1 VLFGASGDLAFKMI
15 FPALAALER
24 RGRLNAP
31 VIGVSRTP
39 WSLKQFR
46 ARAAESIAR
55 HGREADRKALPAL
68 LARLG
73 YVSGEYHAPAT
84 YAAIH
89 RHLRGVQHAT
99 YYLAIPPSL
108 FPVVVRGLDR
118 SGCAANGRLVVEK
131 PFGRDLE
138 SARALNHTIH
148 GVFDESA
155 IFRIDHYLGKESVQN
170 LLVFRFANSFL
181 EPIWSSRYIESVQIT
196 MAETFGVDTRGRF
209 YEEAGAIR
217 DVIQN
222 HMLQVVA
229 ILAMEPPVAVDPDSV
244 RDEKAKVFRA
254 IRPLSPRDLVRG
266 QYAGY
271 RQEPGVAPDSTVET
285 FAALRLQID
294 SWRWEG
300 VPFFIRA
307 GKRLG
312 ASCTEVLVTLKRPPL
327 RRGPEDANYFRFRLS
342 PDVIIALGARVK
354 KPGDQLVSE
363 PTELRLVHHQDK
375 NEMLPYERLLGEAME
390 GDTSLFAREDSVDA
404 AWAIVQPIL
413 GDVTPVHEYAPGSW
427 GPIDADRL
435 TADVGGWHAMF
446 PQGANHHRVAGA
458 RSTNGSSAAMSP
470 AHPRPTR
477 NGRSKR
483 AGSPRA

>member
-1 VLFGASGDLAFKMI
+1 
-15 FPALAALER
+15 
-24 RGRLNAP
+24 
-31 VIGVSRTP
+31 
-39 WSLKQFR
+39 
-46 ARAAESIAR
+46 
-55 HGREADRKALPAL
+55 
-68 LARLG
+68 
-73 YVSGEYHAPAT
+73 
-84 YAAIH
+84 
-89 RHLRGVQHAT
+89 
-99 YYLAIPPSL
+99 
-108 FPVVVRGLDR
+108 
-118 SGCAANGRLVVEK
+118 
-131 PFGRDLE
+131 
-138 SARALNHTIH
+138 
-148 GVFDESA
+148 
-155 IFRIDHYLGKESVQN
+155 
-170 LLVFRFANSFL
+170 
-181 EPIWSSRYIESVQIT
+181 
-196 MAETFGVDTRGRF
+196 
-209 YEEAGAIR
+209 
-217 DVIQN
+217 
-222 HMLQVVA
+222 
-229 ILAMEPPVAVDPDSV
+229 V

-254 IRPLSPRDLVRG
+254 IRPLSRGDLVRG

-446 PQGANHHRVAGA
+446 PQGANHHRVADTS
-458 RSTNGSSAAMSP
+458 STNGSSAAMSP
-470 AHPRPTR
+470 ARPRPTR

-483 AGSPRA
+483 PSPRA